1 MRLHLALT
9 IASLAALS
17 SAARAQDVGVIVQFH
32 GDADETLFA
41 RHGGRATIRLHSSNA
56 VAGRVPVEKLR
67 ALRLSPNVA
76 SVEEDV
82 ILHASLA
89 PNDPRYASNQTPAF
103 ALINA
108 PQAWDLSKGTGIRVC
123 VLDTGVR
130 SDHEDLGAGSS
141 GKVKVGKNFTS
152 TTTTDFVDRNGH
164 GTHTSGTVG
173 AQTNNGVGVSG
184 AGFDCELAMGKV
196 LDDNGSG
203 NTSWIAAGIDWVVST
218 SGAKIISMSFG
229 GGGTTALRNSVNAAW
244 NNGILLVA
252 AAGNNNNSNVE
263 FPAGYPNVMSVAS
276 TDSQG
281 VRSSFSTYGST
292 VDIAAPGSSITST
305 WATSTTGYSTIS
317 GTSMA
322 TPHVA
327 GVAALLWAHV
337 PDASNALVRLRL
349 ETSPTKKV
357 AMPDGGQIPLLDALA
372 ALNSTAELPEVTVTA
387 TDPDASEDGTEPGVF
402 TIHRSGPTSGDL
414 IVSYTVSGSATS
426 GTDFTSPG
434 TSVTIPSG
442 SDAVTV
448 TLRPVDDGIIE
459 GSESVVLTI
468 AAGISYSLG
477 TPKTATVTIHDNDF
491 PPVVTVAATTAGA
504 AEEGPTAGIFTFTRS
519 TNNTSAS
526 LTVKFTV
533 SGTATSPDDYP
544 SIGSSVT
551 IPAGSTSATKTVTPV
566 DDTEIEGDETV
577 LVAIVADAA
586 YDIGAASSATV
597 TIAEN
602 DAPPPSPAS
611 TGGGGGGGRCGLLGL
626 EILILLAWRRRR

>member
-1 MRLHLALT
+1 MRLQSALT
-9 IASLAALS
+9 IAFLAAFAT
-17 SAARAQDVGVIVQFH
+17 AARADDVGVIVQFH
-32 GDADETLFA
+32 GSMDETLFTQ
-41 RHGGRATIRLHSSNA
+41 HGGRATVRLHSSNA
-56 VAGRVPVEKLR
+56 IAGRVPVERLR

-82 ILHASLA
+82 ILRASLA
-89 PNDPRYASNQTPAF
+89 PNDPRYSSNQTPAF

-108 PQAWDLSKGTGIRVC
+108 PQAWDLSKGAGIRVC

-141 GKVKVGKNFTS
+141 GKVKLGKNFTS
-152 TTTTDFVDRNGH
+152 TTTTDFADRNGH

-173 AQTNNGVGVSG
+173 AQTNNGIGVSG

-196 LDDNGSG
+196 LDDTGSG
-203 NTSWIAAGIDWVVST
+203 STSWIAAGIDWAVAT

-244 NNGILLVA
+244 NSGLLLVA
-252 AAGNNNNSNVE
+252 AAGNNNTSTVE

-276 TDSQG
+276 TDAQG

-305 WATSTTGYSTIS
+305 WASSATSYSTLS

-327 GVAALLWAHV
+327 GVAALVWAHA

-372 ALNSTAELPEVTVTA
+372 AITSTASLPEVTISA
-387 TDPDASEDGTEPGVF
+387 TDPDASEDATEPGVF
-402 TIHRSGPTSGDL
+402 TIHRSGPTTGDL
-414 IVSYTVSGSATS
+414 VVSYAVSGSATS
-426 GTDFTSPG
+426 GSDYASLG

-442 SDAVTV
+442 ADSATV

-459 GSESVVLTI
+459 GSETVVLTL
-468 AAGISYSLG
+468 AAGISYSVG
-477 TPKTATVTIHDNDF
+477 TAKAATVTIHDNDF
-491 PPVVTVAATTAGA
+491 PPVVTVAATTAAA
-504 AEEGPTAGIFTFTRS
+504 AEEGATPGTFTFTR
-519 TNNTSAS
+519 TGNMSAS
-526 LTVKFTV
+526 LTVKFAVTGSATAPADYAGIGTSV
-533 SGTATSPDDYP
+533 S
-544 SIGSSVT
+544 
-551 IPAGSTSATKTVTPV
+551 IPAGSASATKTVTPI
-566 DDTEIEGDETV
+566 DDTDVEGDETV
-577 LVAIVADAA
+577 IVTLVADPA
-586 YDIGAASSATV
+586 YDLGASSSATV

-602 DAPPPSPAS
+602 DVPPPAPAS
-611 TGGGGGGGRCGLLGL
+611 TGGGGGGGGCGLLGL
-626 EILILLAWRRRR
+626 EILVLLAWRRRR

>member
-1 MRLHLALT
+1 MKLHLALMV
-9 IASLAALS
+9 AFVAALAT
-17 SAARAQDVGVIVQFH
+17 AARADDVGVIVQFH
-32 GDADETLFA
+32 GTMDETLFA
-41 RHGGRATIRLHSSNA
+41 QHGGKATVRLHSSNA
-56 VAGRVPVEKLR
+56 IAGRVPVEKLR

-108 PQAWDLSKGTGIRVC
+108 PQAWDLSKGAGIRVC

-141 GKVKVGKNFTS
+141 GKVKLGKNFTT
-152 TTTTDFVDRNGH
+152 TTTTDFADRNGH

-173 AQTNNGVGVSG
+173 AQTNNGIGVSG

-203 NTSWIAAGIDWVVST
+203 STSWIAAGIDWAVST
-218 SGAKIISMSFG
+218 SGSKIISMSFG

-252 AAGNNNNSNVE
+252 AAGNSNSSTVE

-276 TDSQG
+276 TDAQG

-305 WATSTTGYSTIS
+305 WATSTTSYSTLS

-372 ALNSTAELPEVTVTA
+372 ALNSTATLPEVTVTA
-387 TDPDASEDGTEPGVF
+387 TDPDASEDATEPGVF
-402 TIHRSGPTSGDL
+402 TIRRSGSTTGDL
-414 IVSYTVSGSATS
+414 VITFTVSGSAAS
-426 GTDFTSPG
+426 GTDYASLG

-442 SDAVTV
+442 AASATV
-448 TLRPVDDGIIE
+448 TLQPVDDGIIE
-459 GSESVVLTI
+459 GSETVILTL
-468 AAGISYSLG
+468 AAGISYSVG

-504 AEEGPTAGIFTFTRS
+504 AEEGLAPGTFTFTRTGS
-519 TNNTSAS
+519 DTSAS
-526 LTVKFTV
+526 LTVKFAV
-533 SGTATSPDDYP
+533 SGTATSGTDYA
-544 SIGSSVT
+544 SIGTSVT
-551 IPAGSTSATKTVTPV
+551 IPAGSASATKTVTPIE
-566 DDTEIEGDETV
+566 DTDVEGDETV
-577 LVAIVADAA
+577 LVTLVADAG

-602 DAPPPSPAS
+602 DVPPPPPPS
-611 TGGGGGGGRCGLLGL
+611 TGGGGGGGGCGLLGL
-626 EILILLAWRRRR
+626 EVLILLAWRRRR